1 MYYGVQSC
9 SLLQQGRRRATRRDF
24 QGLLRFSRSQH
35 AVYCIYMRR
44 NNNTKD
50 AAQHERSFSSQFLQA
65 STLIRLN
72 SNLYQIIV
80 YASRL
85 YHSS

>member
-1 MYYGVQSC
+1 
-9 SLLQQGRRRATRRDF
+9 
-24 QGLLRFSRSQH
+24 
-35 AVYCIYMRR
+35 MRR